1 MSLSPYTDLRNAV
14 TGWLHRD
21 DLAASAVDFI
31 ALAEARF
38 RRQLRLRQ
46 QMTTAA
52 LSTVAGAETV
62 ALPSGWLQF
71 HNMRLVAPDRVL
83 DFLPAV
89 QFRTRYQASDTGAPV
104 HYTVEG
110 SNLVLGPKPDSVY
123 SISAVYYAEVPA
135 LSDSASTNWLLTSY
149 PGLYLFASLA
159 EAAPF
164 IGQDARIATW
174 EAKYGAELESARD
187 ADRKARSNG
196 SGLRMRPR

>member
-1 MSLSPYTDLRNAV
+1 MSLSTYTDLRNAV

-52 LSTVAGAETV
+52 LSTVAGTETV

-71 HNMRLVAPDRVL
+71 HSLRLVAPDRVL

-89 QFRTRYQASDTGAPV
+89 ARTWCW
-104 HYTVEG
+104 
-110 SNLVLGPKPDSVY
+110 
-123 SISAVYYAEVPA
+123 A
-135 LSDSASTNWLLTSY
+135 LSQIRSTASAPSTTPKS
-149 PGLYLFASLA
+149 
-159 EAAPF
+159 
-164 IGQDARIATW
+164 R
-174 EAKYGAELESARD
+174 R
-187 ADRKARSNG
+187 
-196 SGLRMRPR
+196 